1 MRWSSIVIAMVL
13 AAGCSGSPS
22 LPAGAPGPQ
31 VAVGQFA
38 GEWIGSYR
46 GQTFKRDG
54 PLSILIE
61 TADST
66 AGVADKVPIH
76 GRVRFGGVPRDRR
89 DGAFPLSAEERR
101 NAREQTVPIDSAR
114 LTANGI
120 VMWLQSYFD
129 SGCDC
134 TISLTTRAVLRGDTL
149 AGTFSAGQGPT
160 RVSERGHWRA
170 VRQRSP

>member
-1 MRWSSIVIAMVL
+1 MRWSAIVIAVVL
-13 AAGCSGSPS
+13 AVGCSSSPS
-22 LPAGAPGPQ
+22 LPAAAPGPQ
-31 VAVGQFA
+31 VGVSQFT

-54 PLSILIE
+54 PLSIVIE

-66 AGVADKVPIH
+66 AGVADKVPIQ
-76 GRVRFGGVPRDRR
+76 GRVRFGGVPRDTR

-101 NAREQTVPIDSAR
+101 NAHEQTVPIDSAR

-129 SGCDC
+129 SGCNC

-149 AGTFSAGQGPT
+149 AGTFSAAQGPT
-160 RVSERGHWRA
+160 RVSERGRWRA